1 MRFLGVHEFKV
12 RFGNAVLFFPRD
24 KKEKGKQNKN
34 QEQLNEQTLFFLRN
48 YIGRK
53 VTGALT

>member
-1 MRFLGVHEFKV
+1 M
-12 RFGNAVLFFPRD
+12 LFFPRD